1 MSADTAF
8 TKENL
13 NECLKALAKEFRRR
27 NGTSMPAEIILVGGA
42 SILANYGFRET
53 TYDMDAVVSAS
64 AAMKAAI
71 NAVGDRLGLPNGWLN
86 TDFTRT
92 KSYSDKLFEVSAYYR
107 TFSNIVTV
115 RTVAAE
121 YLVAMKLMSGR
132 RYKNDL
138 SDIVGVLWEH
148 QKNSRL
154 ITWEAVDAAV
164 RKLYGGWDDVPPI
177 SRSFIEA
184 ALAHD
189 DLEMLYRQ
197 SRESEQQ
204 SQDILL
210 DFDQQYP
217 NALKA
222 ENIDSVLEQARR
234 KKLEQS

>member
-27 NGTSMPAEIILVGGA
+27 NGTAVPAEIILVGGA
-42 SILANYGFRET
+42 SILANYGFREM

-64 AAMKAAI
+64 AAMKEAV
-71 NAVGDRLGLPNGWLN
+71 NAVGDQRSLRGGWLN

-92 KSYSDKLFEVSAYYR
+92 KSYSDRLFEVSVYYR

-121 YLVAMKLMSGR
+121 FLVAMKLMSGR

-138 SDIVGVLWEH
+138 SDIVGILWEH
-148 QKNSRL
+148 QKSGSP

-164 RKLYGGWDDVPPI
+164 CKLYGGWNDVPPI
-177 SRSFIEA
+177 SKSFIEA
-184 ALAHD
+184 ALANN
-189 DLEMLYRQ
+189 DLEALYRQ

-210 DFDQQYP
+210 VFDQQYP

-222 ENIDSVLEQARR
+222 ENIDAVLEQARR
-234 KKLEQS
+234 MKQG